1 MKWQGIFPALVTP
14 FADNGNIDFN
24 VFGEHIER
32 ILAAGNHGLVINAVT
47 GEGPSLTPDERARCV
62 GAAVRVAQSRVPVV
76 GTVGSVSIAETI
88 SDAQRAEQ
96 EGAAAL
102 MIITPYFYKLSQEE
116 KLGFFLRVS
125 EKVSIPFFIYNT
137 TYATGQLGL
146 DDLQLLASA
155 TNRFVGLKEGGQMQ
169 ASEAV
174 RLLSPQVSIF
184 ASRDS
189 YINELAAA
197 GGLGAV
203 TYSSNVVPRLPAAIW
218 EAHQAGKHELA
229 LALQQAL
236 NPIALALVQK
246 SFPNGVKAGVNAL
259 GWRAGKLRLPLIDLD
274 HGAGQKI
281 LDMVQVAEQ
290 RMAELGVR

>member
-1 MKWQGIFPALVTP
+1 MKWQGVFPAMVTP
-14 FADNGNIDFN
+14 FSEDANIDFD
-24 VFGEHIER
+24 VFHEHIER
-32 ILAAGNHGLVINAVT
+32 MLVAGNHGLVINAVT
-47 GEGPSLTPDERARCV
+47 GEGPSLTSDERARCV
-62 GAAVRVAQSRVPVV
+62 SVAVEVTAGRVPVV

-96 EGAAAL
+96 AGAAAI

-125 EKVSIPFFIYNT
+125 EKVAVPFFIYNT
-137 TYATGQLGL
+137 TYTSGQLGL

-155 TNRFVGLKEGGQMQ
+155 TSRFVGLKEGGQMQ

-174 RLLSPQVSIF
+174 RLLSPQVAIF

-197 GGLGAV
+197 GGSGAV
-203 TYSSNVVPRLPAAIW
+203 TYSSNLMPRLPVAIW
-218 EAHQAGKHELA
+218 EAHLAGNRSLA
-229 LALQQAL
+229 LALQQVL
-236 NPIALALVQK
+236 NPIALALVVK

-259 GWRAGKLRLPLIDLD
+259 GLRAGRLRLPLIDLD
-274 HGAGQKI
+274 KKEGQAI
-281 LDMVQVAEQ
+281 LEMVCTAE
-290 RMAELGVR
+290 RLMAELGVR